1 MYDRHK
7 LAAERPVLPRQHGD
21 GFESETR
28 NQPQTFSFVCRASEQ
43 LGQPI
48 GEQLRILLESVGRL
62 NDGLAEIRDLLSQRP
77 RSKEW
82 YSTQEL
88 AELLGKQRSSS
99 TWIAEAEPK
108 ITIAVADTPD
118 ECLVQAR
125 GLSESHDFV
134 VADGAAGIDDLSRT
148 LLILSDLALLPI
160 SPSILDLRSVQQ
172 ATSILRFAQQINH
185 GKPEGRLLLNKMR
198 TRETISRE
206 LRTAAAGLGI
216 AVAETVIRDLQAYR
230 DAAQQA
236 TTVTR
241 MTRRADQ
248 AASEVHRLFDEL
260 LHKTIAATAKRYRP
274 GSSIRFAKPLRFDER
289 PTSSCSPGKGSEP

>member
-1 MYDRHK
+1 MRGSVADMLIAFANTK
-7 LAAERPVLPRQHGD
+7 GGVGKSTLAVHLAVWLHDQ
-21 GFESETR
+21 GF
-28 NQPQTFSFVCRASEQ
+28 QTA
-43 LGQPI
+43 
-48 GEQLRILLESVGRL
+48 LL
-62 NDGLAEIRDLLSQRP
+62 DTD
-77 RSKEW
+77 
-82 YSTQEL
+82 
-88 AELLGKQRSSS
+88 KQRSSS
-99 TWIAEAEPK
+99 TWIGEAEPK
-108 ITIAVADTPD
+108 IKIAVADTPD
-118 ECLVQAR
+118 ECLAQAR
-125 GLSESHDFV
+125 GLSESNDFV

-148 LLILSDLALLPI
+148 LLLLADLALLPI

-248 AASEVHRLFDEL
+248 AAAEVHRLFDEL
-260 LHKTIAATAKRYRP
+260 LHDTVAAEAIKLNRKEISN
-274 GSSIRFAKPLRFDER
+274 G
-289 PTSSCSPGKGSEP
+289 